1 MAESKELST
10 GERWKN
16 WVKHLRFRIVL
27 LLSDGV
33 FWWSKI
39 RQAFGAERGLEDILE
54 DQMKTMAKDF
64 GVELNHGVF
73 EG

>member
-1 MAESKELST
+1 LS
-10 GERWKN
+10 
-16 WVKHLRFRIVL
+16 V
-27 LLSDGV
+27 GV